1 VTTAHDDVISGSHAS
16 SGQQRFW
23 QDAVVPFRSSSARRG
38 LFQLCT
44 TLPALALLLYVMY
57 RSLAVSYWVTLALS
71 PITAGFLLR
80 TFIIMHD
87 CAHGSFLPWRRA
99 NEIIGF
105 FTGVLTFTPFAQWRR
120 DHALHH
126 ASSGDLDRRGHG
138 DVHTLTVSEYLARD
152 RWERFKYR
160 AFRNP
165 FILFGFGPI
174 YMMLS
179 QRWRPPSTATKTK
192 QLNSVLYTNV
202 SILILAVAFSLL
214 IGWRSVVLVF
224 GPVFYLAAMAGIWL
238 FYVQHQFEDTYWEAH
253 ESWDYATAA
262 LRGSSYYRLPRILE
276 WFSGSIGLH
285 HVHHIDPRIPN
296 YHLRSCHEAVDE
308 FRSVPELTLRRSLR
322 SMHLSLWDAE
332 RGRLIGFKELSADQR
347 QSRGTDA
354 RAHEERSAVWRRAK

>member
-1 VTTAHDDVISGSHAS
+1 MTTAHSPVVSGDQPS

-23 QDAVVPFRSSSARRG
+23 QDAVVPFRSSSARHG
-38 LFQLCT
+38 LLQLCT

-57 RSLAVSYWVTLALS
+57 RSLAVSYWIALALS

-105 FTGVLTFTPFAQWRR
+105 FTGALTFTPFAQWRR

-138 DVHTLTVSEYLARD
+138 DVYTLTVSEYLARNT
-152 RWERFKYR
+152 WERFKYR

-165 FILFGFGPI
+165 FILFGFGPF
-174 YMMLS
+174 YMLIS
-179 QRWRPPSTATKTK
+179 QRWRPRSTATKAK
-192 QLNSVLYTNV
+192 QLNSVLYTNIT
-202 SILILAVAFSLL
+202 ILILAVAFSLL
-214 IGWRSVVLVF
+214 IGWRAVLLVYL
-224 GPVFYLAAMAGIWL
+224 PVFYFAAMAGIWL

-262 LRGSSYYRLPRILE
+262 LRGSSYYRLPRVLE

-285 HVHHIDPRIPN
+285 HVHHIDPRVPN
-296 YHLRSCHEAVDE
+296 YRLRSCHEAVDE

-322 SMHLSLWDAE
+322 SMRLSLWDAD
-332 RGRLIGFKELSADQR
+332 RGRLIGFRELRAVVR
-347 QSRGTDA
+347 TPREAEA
-354 RAHEERSAVWRRAK
+354 RAHEERSAAWRRAK